1 MVRAR
6 LAELKRQATSV
17 TLEDFLTECR
27 HTEITKVSPESEV
40 PGNGR
45 VIIAKLSLYFAV
57 PCAALLFS
65 LLFNFF

>member
-27 HTEITKVSPESEV
+27 HTEITKVSPESDV
-40 PGNGR
+40 
-45 VIIAKLSLYFAV
+45 L
-57 PCAALLFS
+57 
-65 LLFNFF
+65 